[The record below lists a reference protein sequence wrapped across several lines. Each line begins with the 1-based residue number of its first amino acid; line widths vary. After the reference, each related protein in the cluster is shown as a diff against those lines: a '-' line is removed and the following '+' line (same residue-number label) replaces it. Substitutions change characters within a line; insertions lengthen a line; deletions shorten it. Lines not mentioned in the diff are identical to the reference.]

1 MTKEELDKAK
11 AIAKDPSKTADTVIL
26 PVDKGAAVLDSD
38 KEVERSGNRQT
49 REERRREREQA
60 GDVKVPTSDAEAQ
73 RAGATI
79 VEAPITFVERR
90 QGASKLSGGVIA
102 ESIWMPWRLLSRP
115 SGHRPP
121 S

>member
-1 MTKEELDKAK
+1 MTKEQLDKAK

-60 GDVKVPTSDAEAQ
+60 GDFKVPTSDAEAQ
-73 RAGATI
+73 RAGAA
-79 VEAPITFVERR
+79 EGKAPPPVVAFEKQAR
-90 QGASKLSGGVIA
+90 QIAAAKLRGLA
-102 ESIWMPWRLLSRP
+102 DALDREDA
-115 SGHRPP
+115 
-121 S
+121 